1 MPAGVES
8 MFSAKETPW
17 HKIGN
22 VTEGALTSS
31 EAIEKAGLDWTVS
44 IRGLATFQEDN
55 NTDVSSLIDVPDHY
69 ATVRDTD
76 NTVLG
81 VVGNRYTQIQ
91 NIEFFDF
98 FLCN

>member
-55 NTDVSSLIDVPDHY
+55 NTFS
-69 ATVRDTD
+69 
-76 NTVLG
+76 
-81 VVGNRYTQIQ
+81 Q
-91 NIEFFDF
+91 NWFCLNHQLYRII
-98 FLCN
+98 